1 MNKLEQKIDS
11 LSEKELINLIEETND
26 KYDNW
31 NINLDKIVE
40 NLPNNS
46 KIFLS
51 DMVDEIGEKIFYIIY
66 GYLNADSL
74 IEYDEMTS
82 GGITSF
88 IQELDNKSTL
98 NFIELIVDF
107 KKQEIEL
114 VEDSVDFTK
123 IISKLKREVATLK
136 KKLAQPS
143 KLINT
148 KQFEERY
155 GLTRVQQKG
164 LRTKITDP
172 LPYSMVNDKTIM
184 YEPEEV
190 EKWLENYKGRM
201 KGI

>member
-1 MNKLEQKIDS
+1 MDKLEQDIDN
-11 LSEKELINLIEETND
+11 LTDKELVELIDETND
-26 KYDNW
+26 EYDNW
-31 NINLDKIVE
+31 NINIDKIVE
-40 NLPNNS
+40 NLSDNS

-51 DMVDEIGEKIFYIIY
+51 DMIDKIGEKIFYIIY
-66 GYLNADSL
+66 GYLNTDSL

-82 GGITSF
+82 GGMSSF
-88 IQELDNKSTL
+88 IQELDTQSTL

-114 VEDSVDFTK
+114 IEGDVDFTK
-123 IISKLKREVATLK
+123 IISKLKRDVATLK

-155 GLTRVQQKG
+155 GFSRLQQKG
-164 LRTKITDP
+164 LRGQKNPI
-172 LPYSMVNDKTIM
+172 PYSMMNQKTIM

-201 KGI
+201 KRL

>member
-1 MNKLEQKIDS
+1 MNEFEQEIDN
-11 LSEKELINLIEETND
+11 LTEKELVELIDETND
-26 KYDNW
+26 EYDNW
-31 NINLDKIVE
+31 NINIDKIVE
-40 NLPNNS
+40 NLPDNS

-51 DMVDEIGEKIFYIIY
+51 DMIDKIGEKIFYIIY
-66 GYLNADSL
+66 GYLNSDSL

-82 GGITSF
+82 GGMSSF
-88 IQELDNKSTL
+88 IKELDTQSTL

-114 VEDSVDFTK
+114 IEGDVDFTK
-123 IISKLKREVATLK
+123 IISKLKRDVATLK

-155 GLTRVQQKG
+155 GFSRLQQKG
-164 LRTKITDP
+164 LRGQKNPI
-172 LPYSMVNDKTIM
+172 PYSMMNQKTIM

-201 KGI
+201 KIL

>member
-1 MNKLEQKIDS
+1 MNEFEQEIDN
-11 LSEKELINLIEETND
+11 LTEKELVELIDETND
-26 KYDNW
+26 EYDNW
-31 NINLDKIVE
+31 NINIDKIVE
-40 NLPNNS
+40 NLPANS

-51 DMVDEIGEKIFYIIY
+51 DMIDKIGEKIFYIIY
-66 GYLNADSL
+66 GYLNTDSL

-82 GGITSF
+82 GGMSSF
-88 IQELDNKSTL
+88 IKELDTQSTL

-114 VEDSVDFTK
+114 IEGDVDFTK
-123 IISKLKREVATLK
+123 IISKLKRDVATLK

-155 GLTRVQQKG
+155 GFSRLQQKG
-164 LRTKITDP
+164 LRGQKNPI
-172 LPYSMVNDKTIM
+172 PYSMMNQKTIM

-201 KGI
+201 KIN